1 MGVATRPLRSGVGL
15 KSAIAPE
22 LQTRLRQLP
31 SGQLEALADA
41 VLTFTDVTD
50 LTSWLQ
56 DNTQ

>member
-1 MGVATRPLRSGVGL
+1 M
-15 KSAIAPE
+15 APE

>member
-1 MGVATRPLRSGVGL
+1 M
-15 KSAIAPE
+15 
-22 LQTRLRQLP
+22 QTRLRQLP